1 MSITKKGERSRE
13 IIVDRA
19 AQLFSR
25 KGFYGTSMEDIAE
38 AVGLTKGAIYS
49 HFGSK
54 EDICYAVLEK
64 AGRMIQGK
72 VSPYVRSQSNACD
85 QLLAMIQGYRSYA
98 EDRVFEGGC
107 IILNLAVE
115 MDDIN
120 EGLRNDLA
128 ARIMGWRR
136 WIMRIVEEGKGRKEV
151 RDDVDS
157 DQLATLI
164 ISSLQGAMIQFK
176 MFSDLKFYDQ
186 TYEFFQRY
194 LDLEV
199 RA

>member
-1 MSITKKGERSRE
+1 MIKRGEKTRE
-13 IIVDRA
+13 IIVDKA

-25 KGFYGTSMEDIAE
+25 KGFYGTSVEDIAQ
-38 AVGLTKGAIYS
+38 AVGLTKGAIYG
-49 HFGSK
+49 HFDSK

-64 AGRMIQGK
+64 AGRMIQAK
-72 VSPYVRSQSNACD
+72 VNPYVRGEANACD
-85 QLLAMIQGYRSYA
+85 QLLAMIRGHRSYA

-115 MDDIN
+115 MDDTN
-120 EGLRNDLA
+120 EGLRDDLA
-128 ARIMGWRR
+128 ARIMALRQ
-136 WIMRIVEEGKGRKEV
+136 WIIRIVEEGKRKGEI
-151 RDDVDS
+151 RAKVDS

-164 ISSLQGAMIQFK
+164 MSSLQGAMIQFK
-176 MFSDLKFYDQ
+176 MFSDLRFYDQ

-194 LDLEV
+194 LDSEV